1 MLRRFTSS
9 TKRQRRQS
17 QTNIDFKGYHYCDSL
32 FFMHYVILIIVL
44 QGGRQ
49 MISAQNI
56 KASIEELG
64 AITKVE
70 LCVMDLNG
78 EVVAATTERDM
89 LDISIITSFAQS
101 PVDSQVIGDVH
112 LFKILDEGEPAYV
125 LLAKGDSEHAYMVGK
140 IGVSQL
146 QNLIVAYKERYDRN
160 NFFQNLL
167 LDNMLLIDVY
177 NRARKLKV
185 EVNAPRV
192 IILVEVK
199 HASDNTAQELLGSM
213 YAPHTGDYVTAVDE
227 NSVILIKSLSKNQSY
242 EEVQKIATT
251 IVDMMNTE
259 AMLDVRV
266 AYGTIVEELKDL
278 SKSYK
283 EAKMALE
290 VGKIF
295 YAEKKVNA
303 YNTLGIGRLIY
314 QLPES
319 LCRIFIDEIFGGKE
333 VPDDLDEE
341 TLNTINKF
349 FENNLNVSETS
360 RQLFV
365 HRNTLVYR
373 IEKLEKSSGLDVR
386 KFDDALTFKIALMV
400 IGYMKYLEN
409 R

>member
-1 MLRRFTSS
+1 
-9 TKRQRRQS
+9 
-17 QTNIDFKGYHYCDSL
+17 
-32 FFMHYVILIIVL
+32 
-44 QGGRQ
+44 
-49 MISAQNI
+49 MISAQTI
-56 KASIEELG
+56 RTSIEELS

-70 LCVMDLNG
+70 LCVMDLGG
-78 EVVAATTERDM
+78 EVVASTTERDF
-89 LDISIITSFAQS
+89 LDVSIVINFANS

-112 LFKILDEGEPAYV
+112 LFKILDEGDPAYV

-146 QNLIVAYKERYDRN
+146 QSLVVAYKERFDRN

-177 NRARKLKV
+177 NRARKLKIDINV
-185 EVNAPRV
+185 PRV
-192 IILVEVK
+192 IILVETRN
-199 HASDNTAQELLGSM
+199 AQDNTASELLGSM
-213 YAPHTGDYVTAVDE
+213 YGQHSGDYVTAVDE
-227 NSVILIKSLSKNQSY
+227 NSVILIKNLSRGQTY
-242 EEVQKIATT
+242 EDVQKIATT

-259 AMLDVRV
+259 AMLNVRV
-266 AYGTIVEELKDL
+266 AYGTIVEEIKDL
-278 SKSYK
+278 SKSFK
-283 EAKMALE
+283 EAKMALD
-290 VGKIF
+290 VGRIF
-295 YAEKKVNA
+295 YAEKRVNA

-319 LCRIFIDEIFGGKE
+319 LCKIFVDEIFGGKE

-373 IEKLEKSSGLDVR
+373 IEKLQKSSGLDVR
-386 KFDDALTFKIALMV
+386 NFDDALTFKIALMV
-400 IGYMKYLEN
+400 INYMKYLEN

>member
-1 MLRRFTSS
+1 
-9 TKRQRRQS
+9 
-17 QTNIDFKGYHYCDSL
+17 
-32 FFMHYVILIIVL
+32 
-44 QGGRQ
+44 
-49 MISAQNI
+49 MISAQTI
-56 KASIEELG
+56 RTSIEELS

-70 LCVMDLNG
+70 LCVMDLGG
-78 EVVAATTERDM
+78 EVVASTSERDF
-89 LDISIITSFAQS
+89 LDVSIVISFANS

-146 QNLIVAYKERYDRN
+146 QNLVVAYKERFDRN

-177 NRARKLKV
+177 NRARKLKI
-185 EVNAPRV
+185 EVSVPRV
-192 IILVEVK
+192 IILVETK
-199 HASDNTAQELLGSM
+199 NTQDNSAQELLSSM
-213 YAPHTGDYVTAVDE
+213 YGQHSGDYVTAVDE
-227 NSVILIKSLSKNQSY
+227 NSVILIKNLSRGQTY
-242 EEVQKIATT
+242 EDVNKIATT

-259 AMLDVRV
+259 AMLNVRV
-266 AYGTIVEELKDL
+266 SYGTIVDEIKDL
-278 SKSYK
+278 SKSFK
-283 EAKMALE
+283 EAKMALD
-290 VGKIF
+290 VGRIF
-295 YAEKKVNA
+295 YAEKRVNA

-373 IEKLEKSSGLDVR
+373 IEKLQKSSGLDVR
-386 KFDDALTFKIALMV
+386 NFDDALTFKIALMV
-400 IGYMKYLEN
+400 INYMKYLEN

>member
-1 MLRRFTSS
+1 MLGITSLAVY
-9 TKRQRRQS
+9 
-17 QTNIDFKGYHYCDSL
+17 D
-32 FFMHYVILIIVL
+32 IISVVEINVYF
-44 QGGRQ
+44 GEKEYE
-49 MISAQNI
+49 MISAQTI
-56 KASIEELG
+56 RASIEELG
-64 AITKVE
+64 SISKVE
-70 LCVMDLNG
+70 LCVMDLGG
-78 EVVAATTERDM
+78 EVVAATSEREF
-89 LDISIITSFAQS
+89 LDISIIINFANS

-112 LFKILDEGEPAYV
+112 LFKVLDEGDPAYV
-125 LLAKGDSEHAYMVGK
+125 LLAKGDSEHAYMIGK

-146 QNLIVAYKERYDRN
+146 QNLIVAYKERFDRN

-177 NRARKLKV
+177 NRARKLKI
-185 EVNAPRV
+185 EVNVPRV
-192 IILVEVK
+192 IILVETR
-199 HASDNTAQELLGSM
+199 HSQDNTAQELLGSM
-213 YAPHTGDYVTAVDE
+213 YGQHSGDYVTAVDE
-227 NSVILIKSLSKNQSY
+227 NNVILIKTLARSQGYNEIAQ
-242 EEVQKIATT
+242 IATT

-259 AMLDVRV
+259 AMLNVRV
-266 AYGTIVEELKDL
+266 SYGTIVEEIKDL

-283 EAKMALE
+283 EAKMALD
-290 VGKIF
+290 VGRIF
-295 YAEKKVNA
+295 YAEKRVNA
-303 YNTLGIGRLIY
+303 YNELGIGRLIY

-341 TLNTINKF
+341 TLNTISKF

-400 IGYMKYLEN
+400 ISYMKYLEN
-409 R
+409 RTG

>member
-1 MLRRFTSS
+1 
-9 TKRQRRQS
+9 
-17 QTNIDFKGYHYCDSL
+17 
-32 FFMHYVILIIVL
+32 
-44 QGGRQ
+44 
-49 MISAQNI
+49 MISAQII
-56 KASIEELG
+56 KTSIEELG

-70 LCVMDLNG
+70 LCVMDLSG
-78 EVVAATTERDM
+78 EVVACTNEKDY
-89 LDISIITSFAQS
+89 LDVSIIISFANS

-112 LFKILDEGEPAYV
+112 LFKVLDDQDPAYI

-146 QNLIVAYKERYDRN
+146 QGLIQAYKEKFDRN

-177 NRARKLKV
+177 NRARKLKI

-192 IILVEVK
+192 IVLVETGDTADNM
-199 HASDNTAQELLGSM
+199 ASELLGGM
-213 YAPHTGDYVTAVDE
+213 FGNHMGDFVTAVDE
-227 NSVILIKSLSKNQSY
+227 NSVILIKTLSKGQSY
-242 EEVQKIATT
+242 DEVHRIATT

-259 AMLDVRV
+259 AMLNVRV
-266 AYGTIVEELKDL
+266 AYGAIVDELKDL

-295 YAEKKVNA
+295 YAEKRVNA

-319 LCRIFIDEIFGGKE
+319 LCRLFIDEIFGDNE

-373 IEKLEKSSGLDVR
+373 IEKLEKSCGLDVR
-386 KFDDALTFKIALMV
+386 KFDDALTFKIAMMV
-400 IGYMKYLEN
+400 ISYMKYLEKKS
-409 R
+409 

>member
-1 MLRRFTSS
+1 
-9 TKRQRRQS
+9 
-17 QTNIDFKGYHYCDSL
+17 
-32 FFMHYVILIIVL
+32 
-44 QGGRQ
+44 
-49 MISAQNI
+49 MISAQTI
-56 KASIEELG
+56 RSSIEELST
-64 AITKVE
+64 ITKVE
-70 LCVMDLNG
+70 LCVIDLAG
-78 EVVAATTERDM
+78 EVVAATSEKDF
-89 LDISIITSFAQS
+89 LDISIITSFANS

-112 LFKILDEGEPAYV
+112 LFKVLDDGEPAYV

-146 QNLIVAYKERYDRN
+146 QSLILAYKEKFDRN

-192 IILVEVK
+192 IILVETG
-199 HASDNTAQELLGSM
+199 ASRDNSAQELLGGM
-213 YAPHTGDYVTAVDE
+213 YGTHSGDFVTAVDE
-227 NSVILIKSLSKNQSY
+227 NSVILIKTLGKGQSY

-259 AMLDVRV
+259 AMLNVRV
-266 AYGTIVEELKDL
+266 AYGAIVDELKDL
-278 SKSYK
+278 SKSFK

-290 VGKIF
+290 VGRIF

-319 LCRIFIDEIFGGKE
+319 LCRLFIDEIFGGRE
-333 VPDDLDEE
+333 IPDDLDEE

-373 IEKLEKSSGLDVR
+373 IEKLEKSCGLDVR
-386 KFDDALTFKIALMV
+386 KFDDALTFKIAMMV
-400 IGYMKYLEN
+400 INYMKYLELK
-409 R
+409 RGI

>member
-1 MLRRFTSS
+1 
-9 TKRQRRQS
+9 
-17 QTNIDFKGYHYCDSL
+17 
-32 FFMHYVILIIVL
+32 
-44 QGGRQ
+44 
-49 MISAQNI
+49 MISAQTI
-56 KASIEELG
+56 KTSIEELG

-70 LCVMDLNG
+70 LCVMDLSG
-78 EVVAATTERDM
+78 EVVAATSERVF
-89 LDISIITSFAQS
+89 LDVSIVISFANS

-112 LFKILDEGEPAYV
+112 LFKVLDDGEPAYV

-146 QNLIVAYKERYDRN
+146 QNLVVAYKERFDRN

-177 NRARKLKV
+177 NRARKLKI
-185 EVNAPRV
+185 EVAVPRV
-192 IILVEVK
+192 IILVETK
-199 HASDNTAQELLGSM
+199 NTQDSTAQELLSSM
-213 YAPHTGDYVTAVDE
+213 YGQHSGYYVTAVDE
-227 NSVILIKSLSKNQSY
+227 NSVILIKNMTRGQSY
-242 EEVQKIATT
+242 DDVNRIATT

-259 AMLDVRV
+259 AMLNVRV
-266 AYGTIVEELKDL
+266 SYGTIVEELKDL
-278 SKSYK
+278 SKSFK

-295 YAEKKVNA
+295 YAEKRVNA

-319 LCRIFIDEIFGGKE
+319 LCKLFIDEIFGGRE
-333 VPDDLDEE
+333 VPEEIDEE
-341 TLNTINKF
+341 TLNTVNMF

-373 IEKLEKSSGLDVR
+373 IEKLEKSCGLDVR
-386 KFDDALTFKIALMV
+386 KFDDALTFKIAMMV
-400 IGYMKYLEN
+400 VSYMRYLESKK
-409 R
+409 

>member
-1 MLRRFTSS
+1 
-9 TKRQRRQS
+9 
-17 QTNIDFKGYHYCDSL
+17 
-32 FFMHYVILIIVL
+32 
-44 QGGRQ
+44 
-49 MISAQNI
+49 MISAQTI
-56 KASIEELG
+56 RTSIEELS

-70 LCVMDLNG
+70 LCVMDLGG
-78 EVVAATTERDM
+78 EVVASTSERDF
-89 LDISIITSFAQS
+89 LDVSIVISFANS

-146 QNLIVAYKERYDRN
+146 QNLVVAYKERFDRN

-177 NRARKLKV
+177 NRARKLKI
-185 EVNAPRV
+185 EVSVPRV
-192 IILVEVK
+192 IILVETK
-199 HASDNTAQELLGSM
+199 NSQDNTAQELLASM
-213 YAPHTGDYVTAVDE
+213 YGQHSGDYVTAVDE
-227 NSVILIKSLSKNQSY
+227 NSVILIKNLSRGQTY
-242 EEVQKIATT
+242 EDVNKIATT

-259 AMLDVRV
+259 AMLNVRV
-266 AYGTIVEELKDL
+266 SYGTIVDEIKDL
-278 SKSYK
+278 SKSFK
-283 EAKMALE
+283 EAKMALD
-290 VGKIF
+290 VGRIF
-295 YAEKKVNA
+295 YAEKRVNA

-373 IEKLEKSSGLDVR
+373 IEKLQKSSGLDVR
-386 KFDDALTFKIALMV
+386 NFDDALTFKIALMV
-400 IGYMKYLEN
+400 INYMKYLEN